1 MNQSEKKY
9 GLKIA
14 EIAAIQ
20 NVFKLFSNLQK
31 VVIYGSRAKG
41 NYRPGSDIDLT
52 LKGKGLDYQDL
63 VAIESLLDE
72 LLLPYTIDL
81 SIYHLIE
88 NSNLIDHIDRVG
100 IEFYHHKKLN
110 DKGLS

>member
-1 MNQSEKKY
+1 MNQSEIKY
-9 GLKIA
+9 GLKTA

-20 NVFKLFSNLQK
+20 NVFKLFSNLKK

-52 LKGKGLDYQDL
+52 LQGKDLDYQDL
-63 VAIESLLDE
+63 VAIENLLDE

-88 NSNLIDHIDRVG
+88 NTNLIDHIDRVG
-100 IEFYHHKKLN
+100 IEFYHQALA
-110 DKGLS
+110 

>member
-14 EIAAIQ
+14 EVIEIQ
-20 NVFKLFSNLQK
+20 NVFKLFPNLTK
-31 VVIYGSRAKG
+31 VLIYGSRAKG

-52 LKGKGLDYQDL
+52 LKGENLGYQDL
-63 VAIESLLDE
+63 VAIENSLDE

-88 NSNLIDHIDRVG
+88 NTNLIDHIDRVG
-100 IEFYHHKKLN
+100 IEFYQRPN
-110 DKGLS
+110 